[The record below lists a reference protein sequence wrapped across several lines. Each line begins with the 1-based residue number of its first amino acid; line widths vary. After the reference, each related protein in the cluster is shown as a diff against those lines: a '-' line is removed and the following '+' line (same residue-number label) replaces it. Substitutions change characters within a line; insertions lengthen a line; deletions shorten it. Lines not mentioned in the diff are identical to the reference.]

1 MQQRV
6 LLVEDDKAFRQVYA
20 SLLDDVGYTVTEAS
34 DRDEAREELRNASYP
49 VILLDLMLPPD
60 GSVRQGL
67 AQLEEILHQ
76 HPNSKVV
83 VVSGMGDTAH
93 MLKAIESGAYDFL
106 TKPVDPDVLLVVTA
120 RAMAHYKLE
129 QQVQELQTS
138 LSQQQAGHVLLG
150 QSKAFLEAMEIA
162 QRMAPT
168 DLPVLLTGENGTGK
182 ELFARMLHQNSTR
195 ADQPFV
201 VVNCA
206 ALPET
211 LLESTLFG
219 HMKGSFTGAHKDR
232 KGLFVEAHGGTLF
245 LDEIGDMPPVL
256 QVKLLRALESG
267 DILPVGSDQTLQV
280 DVRLL
285 SATNRDLIA
294 LQSTHD
300 FRQDLY
306 WRIKGAEVHL
316 PSLRER
322 RSDIPLLAAHFLNQ
336 SAALSPNGL
345 PKSISPEAEA
355 LLLRHEWPGNLRELK
370 FEMQRATVMAGPRAT
385 LEPADFAFSQST
397 QASPPTGETLP
408 EKVEQ
413 LERREIHLALQT
425 HDGNRTRAA
434 ETLGLSRQGLLKK
447 MNRYGI
453 D

>member
-1 MQQRV
+1 MQRRV
-6 LLVEDDKAFRQVYA
+6 LLVEDDRAFRQIYA
-20 SLLDDVGYTVTEAS
+20 NLLKDAGYHVTEAS
-34 DRDEAREELRNASYP
+34 DRTEAREQLQSSTFP

-60 GSVRQGL
+60 GSAQKGL
-67 AQLEEILHQ
+67 AQLEEILLQ

-83 VVSGMGDTAH
+83 VVSGIGDTAH
-93 MLKAIESGAYDFL
+93 MLQAIASGAYDFL

-138 LSQQQAGHVLLG
+138 LSQSKAEHALLG
-150 QSKAFLEAMEIA
+150 QSSAFLRAMEIA

-182 ELFARMLHQNSTR
+182 ELFARMLHQNSHR
-195 ADQPFV
+195 ADKPFV

-219 HMKGSFTGAHKDR
+219 HVKGSFTGAHKDR
-232 KGLFVEAHGGTLF
+232 KGLFVEAHEGTLF

-267 DILPVGSDQTLQV
+267 EILPVGSDQTLQV

-285 SATNRDLIA
+285 SATNRDLQA
-294 LQSTHD
+294 LQDSHE

-306 WRIKGAEVHL
+306 WRIKGAEVQL

-336 SAALSPNGL
+336 SATLSPNGQ
-345 PKSISPEAEA
+345 PKVLSPETET

-370 FEMQRATVMAGPRAT
+370 FEMKRATVMAGPRAT
-385 LEPADFAFSQST
+385 LQPHDFAFPQNKPKTSSTGQSLH
-397 QASPPTGETLP
+397 EM
-408 EKVEQ
+408 VEQ
-413 LERREIHLALQT
+413 LEHREIQLALQT
-425 HDGNRTRAA
+425 HDGNRTHAA
-434 ETLGLSRQGLLKK
+434 QALGLSRQGLLKK
-447 MNRYGI
+447 MSRYGL

>member
-20 SLLDDVGYTVTEAS
+20 SLLDDAGYTVTEAS

-60 GSVRQGL
+60 GSVKQGL

-83 VVSGMGDTAH
+83 VVSGIGDTAH

-120 RAMAHYKLE
+120 RAIAHYKLE

-150 QSKAFLEAMEIA
+150 QSKAFLQAMEIA

-182 ELFARMLHQNSTR
+182 ELFARMLHQSSTR

-232 KGLFVEAHGGTLF
+232 KGLFAEAHGGTLF

-267 DILPVGSDQTLQV
+267 EILPVGSDQTLQV

-306 WRIKGAEVHL
+306 WRIKGAEVQL
-316 PSLRER
+316 PALRER
-322 RSDIPLLAAHFLNQ
+322 RSDIHLLATHFLNQ
-336 SAALSPNGL
+336 SAALSPNGQ

-370 FEMQRATVMAGPRAT
+370 FEMQRATVMAGPRDT
-385 LEPADFAFSQST
+385 LEPTDFAFSQST
-397 QASPPTGETLP
+397 QASTPTGETLP

-413 LERREIHLALQT
+413 LERREIQLALQT

-434 ETLGLSRQGLLKK
+434 EALGLSRQGLLKK